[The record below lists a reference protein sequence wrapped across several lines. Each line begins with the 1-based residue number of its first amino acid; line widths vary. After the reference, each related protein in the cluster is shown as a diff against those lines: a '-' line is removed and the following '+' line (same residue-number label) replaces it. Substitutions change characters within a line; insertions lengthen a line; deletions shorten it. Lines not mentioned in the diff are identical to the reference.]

1 LVPHLAGL
9 AVERVSVAGRSVHVL
24 ARTCASE
31 AACTGCGVVSRRVHS
46 SYRRCLADTAS
57 GGQEVLVDL
66 QVRRFFCGS
75 PACAKTT
82 FAEQVPGLTTR
93 YGRRTCALQGV
104 LQAVALALGG
114 RAGARL
120 TGRLACAVSRS
131 TLVRLIRAAADP
143 DDQTPLVLGVD
154 DFALRKGHVY
164 GTILIDIET
173 RRPVD
178 MLPERSAESFRAW
191 LDAHPGVEMI
201 CRDRGGCYAEGA
213 AAGAPLAIQ
222 VADRWHLWHNLAE
235 AVERA
240 VARHR
245 SCLQEP
251 PPDPESGPPA
261 PKSVP
266 ASEAGLAARTR
277 TRHAQVHAALARGQ
291 TITEIGRTLRLERKT
306 VRRYA
311 NAATADQLIGGARL
325 VRPGLLGP
333 HQAYLRQRWDDG
345 VHSTE
350 RLHQELRDRGYRGSL
365 RTLRRLTAQ
374 LRRDTAMPA
383 APPAPPAKKVA
394 RWILTPPGDLAEDDR
409 AALTLITTRCAQL
422 QATRALVRQFAD
434 MLCHRRGEHLEAWAG
449 QAEASPVSELRG
461 FAKGLRKDWAAVS
474 AGLTV
479 SYSSGA
485 VEGHV
490 NRIKMIKRQMYGR
503 AKPDLLRKR
512 VLLAD

>member
-1 LVPHLAGL
+1 V
-9 AVERVSVAGRSVHVL
+9 RVL

-31 AACTGCGVVSRRVHS
+31 VACPECGVLARRVHS
-46 SYRRCLADTAS
+46 RYQRQLSDTAS
-57 GGQEVLVDL
+57 GGQQVLIDL
-66 QVRRFFCGS
+66 QARRFFCGNG
-75 PACAKTT
+75 ACAKGT

-93 YGRRTCALQGV
+93 YGRRTCGLQAV

-131 TLVRLIRAAADP
+131 TLLRLIRATPDP
-143 DDQTPLVLGVD
+143 DRGIPLVLGVD

-164 GTILIDIET
+164 GTVLVDIDT

-178 MLPERSAESFRAW
+178 MLPERSAESFRVW
-191 LDAHPGVEMI
+191 LDAHPGVEII

-251 PPDPESGPPA
+251 PPQPDPELEPETPPA
-261 PKSVP
+261 P
-266 ASEAGLAARTR
+266 AAAGRGLAARTR
-277 TRHAQVHAALARGQ
+277 ARHAEVHAALGRGL
-291 TITEIGRTLRLERKT
+291 TITEISRALRLERKT

-311 NAATADQLIGGARL
+311 TAATADQLVGGPRL
-325 VRPGLLGP
+325 SRPGLLGP

-345 VHSTE
+345 VRSTN
-350 RLHQELRDRGYRGSL
+350 RLHEELKERGYRGSL

-374 LRRDTAMPA
+374 LRHDTTVPVP
-383 APPAPPAKKVA
+383 PPAPAARKVA
-394 RWILTPPGDLAEDDR
+394 SWILTPPGKLTDADR
-409 AALTLITTRCAQL
+409 AALAQITARCEELTTTRN
-422 QATRALVRQFAD
+422 LVREFAD
-434 MLCHRRGEHLEAWAG
+434 MLCHQGGEHLEAWAT
-449 QAEASPVSELRG
+449 QAETSPVSELRG
-461 FAKGLRKDWAAVS
+461 FSKGLRKDWAAVT
-474 AGLTV
+474 AGLTTP
-479 SYSSGA
+479 YNSGA